1 MQIETIAK
9 PKIMIM
15 GSFHMG
21 PTGDLVQMDA
31 DDMLAP
37 HRQKEIVDVV
47 DRLKAFQPTKIA
59 VEAEKKSSN
68 IVNDQY
74 RKYLAGD
81 YQLIANEIDQIGYR
95 LGRDMNHEEIYSVDW
110 MEKGAAKR
118 DIGEVTEWAKANQPA
133 LYEELFG
140 WYDEVDLS
148 TKGRTVSEIILSYNQ
163 PEMVEKMHRTYV
175 NMARL
180 KEGNDYV
187 GMDWLLWWYQRNLI
201 LFANLSDLATTEEDR
216 ILFIIGAG
224 HVEIVANFAKES
236 GLFELVDVRA
246 YLEYSRSR

>member
-1 MQIETIAK
+1 MMQRETIAK
-9 PKIMIM
+9 PKLMIM

-21 PTGDLVQMDA
+21 PTGDLVQTEA

-37 HRQKEIVDVV
+37 HRQHEIIDVV
-47 DRLKAFQPTKIA
+47 NHLKAFQPTKIA
-59 VEAEKKSSN
+59 VEAEKTSSD

-74 RKYLAGD
+74 RKYLVGD

-95 LGRDMNHEEIYSVDW
+95 LARDMNHEEIHAVDW

-148 TKGRTVSEIILSYNQ
+148 TKGRTVLEIILYYNQ
-163 PEMVEKMHRTYV
+163 TEMVEKMHRVYV
-175 NMARL
+175 NTARI

-201 LFANLSDLATTEEDR
+201 LFANLSDLAKFEEDR
-216 ILFIIGAG
+216 ILFIVGAS
-224 HVEIVANFAKES
+224 HVEIVANFARES
-236 GLFELVDVRA
+236 GLFELVDVRE
-246 YLEYSRSR
+246 YLQ